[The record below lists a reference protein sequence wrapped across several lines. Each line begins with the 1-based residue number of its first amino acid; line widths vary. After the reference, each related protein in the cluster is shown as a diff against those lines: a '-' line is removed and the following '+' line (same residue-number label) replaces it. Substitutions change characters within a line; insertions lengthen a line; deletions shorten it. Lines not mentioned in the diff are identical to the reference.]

1 MAQHCDSTTLG
12 RNDSDAPFSRSRPR
26 LVKRAS
32 CTLILGV
39 AALIAACG
47 GSDSSSTSTEQVRIS
62 GIAATGAAIA
72 NAPVTAK
79 CTGGTSAGTATT
91 TATGTFMV
99 FAPGTLP
106 CLVEVDNGAR
116 KIYSVAV
123 GSGNVV
129 NNLNV
134 TPLTDNILGQIS
146 ADTTDYYARFD
157 AKAAA
162 TLTASTI
169 AAAQGKVVTAL
180 GAAGLSLPSGVTDLL
195 TSKLAVGDD
204 HDKLLD
210 SLAKVSVPV
219 KVIALND
226 FHGNIENPA
235 ATNGGQVT
243 IPDASN
249 PAGTKVNVGGA
260 AYLATLVKSLKAKNA
275 NNIVVGAGDLIGAA
289 PFVSTVLHHESTVDI
304 LNRIG
309 LEVTAVGNHE
319 FDAGKTE
326 LLRLQNGGCFPGGT
340 PGTDTCLQDGSFPGA
355 KFKWLAANVATDSAG
370 TTLLPATYMKDFG
383 IVKVGFIGLTL
394 KDTPT
399 AVSASG
405 VTGLTF
411 LEESAVINARSTELK
426 RKGADAVVVLIHQG
440 GQTTASTLNDKK
452 CPGLSGDIV
461 GVMDKI
467 GANVDVV
474 VSGHSHNE
482 YNCVYKGKLLT
493 QAAFYGAVASEI
505 DLTVTPSKGVTA
517 KSAESRAVINDT
529 TTAALPAGFTKLSK
543 DADVDAAVTR
553 YVTLTAP
560 LKNKVVG
567 SITADIKRCLLNNN
581 PVLGRDETC
590 EGTMGDVLADAYLA
604 GSPAADFS
612 VTNPGGVRADLLFA
626 SAAGKVTYG
635 DLLTVNPFAN
645 TLCTV
650 DLSGQQIIRL
660 LEQQWETPNSTAKTG
675 INGGGRLLQI
685 SKELTYTW
693 DASKPLGAAP
703 GSGARVVVSTVKIN
717 GQSIDLAKT
726 YRIATL
732 SFLTTGGDNFTVF
745 TQGKTVCSGTIDI
758 DALVTYFG
766 AKSPVAPPAFRTTRL
781 N

>member
-1 MAQHCDSTTLG
+1 MAPHRDSTTVG
-12 RNDSDAPFSRSRPR
+12 RNESDTPFSVSPLR
-26 LVKRAS
+26 LIKRTS
-32 CTLILGV
+32 CALILGA
-39 AALIAACG
+39 AALLAACS
-47 GSDSSSTSTEQVRIS
+47 GSDSGSSTDQVRIS

-79 CTGGTSAGTATT
+79 CTGGTSAGSATT
-91 TATGTFMV
+91 TASGTFMV
-99 FAPGTLP
+99 FAPGALP
-106 CLVEVDNGAR
+106 CVVGVDNGKR
-116 KIYSVAV
+116 MIYSVAA
-123 GSGNVV
+123 GTGNVV

-134 TPLTDNILGQIS
+134 TPLTDNIIGQIS
-146 ADTTDYYARFD
+146 ADTTDYFNKFD
-157 AKAAA
+157 GKAAA
-162 TLTASTI
+162 ALTP
-169 AAAQGKVVTAL
+169 AALATAQGTVVTAL
-180 GAAGLSLPSGVTDLL
+180 GKAGLSLPAGVTDLL
-195 TSKLAVGDD
+195 TSPLTVGDA

-210 SLAKVSVPV
+210 SLATVSVPV
-219 KVIALND
+219 KMIALND

-235 ATNGGQVT
+235 STNGGQVT
-243 IPDASN
+243 IPDPSN

-260 AYLATLVKSLKAKNA
+260 AYLATLIKSLKAKNA
-275 NNIVVGAGDLIGAA
+275 NSIVVGAGDLVGAA
-289 PFVSTVLHHESTVDI
+289 PFTSTVLNHESTVDV
-304 LNRIG
+304 LNTLG

-326 LLRLQNGGCFPGGT
+326 LLRLQNGGCFPGRT
-340 PGTDTCLQDGSFPGA
+340 PGTDTCLQNGAFSGA
-355 KFKWLAANVATDSAG
+355 KFKWLAANVATDQAG
-370 TTLLPATYMKDFG
+370 TTLLPATFIKDFG
-383 IVKVGFIGLTL
+383 IVRIGFIGLTL

-405 VTGLTF
+405 VVGLTF
-411 LEESAVINARSTELK
+411 LEESAVINTRAAELK
-426 RKGADAVVVLIHQG
+426 RKGVDAVVVLIHQG
-440 GQTTASTLNDKK
+440 GQTTASTLNDKT
-452 CPGLSGDIV
+452 CPGLSGDILA
-461 GVMDKI
+461 VMDKI
-467 GANVDVV
+467 GADVDVV
-474 VSGHSHNE
+474 VSGHSHQE
-482 YNCVYKGKLLT
+482 YNCNYKGKLLT
-493 QAAFYGAVASEI
+493 QAAFYGAVATDI
-505 DLTVTPSKGVTA
+505 DLTLIPSKGVKA
-517 KSAESRAVINDT
+517 KSADNRPVIQDT
-529 TTAALPAGFTKLSK
+529 TTAALPSGFTKLTK
-543 DADVDAAVTR
+543 DADMDALVTK

-604 GSPAADFS
+604 GSPAADFAM
-612 VTNPGGVRADLLFA
+612 TNPGGVRADLLFA
-626 SAAGKVTYG
+626 TAAGKVTYG

-650 DLSGQQIIRL
+650 DMSGQQVIRL

-675 INGGGRLLQI
+675 INGGGRLLQV

-745 TQGKTVCSGTIDI
+745 AQGKTVCSGTIDI